1 MPSNQVRHAALIS
14 GNLRAEPGE
23 RKYLEGYF
31 AVFNN
36 RTQLWPG
43 VYEEVD
49 PGAFDDTM
57 GNDIRVLINHDT
69 TLVLGRNKSGTAEFK
84 IDARGLWGR
93 VEINEKDSDAV
104 NAYERVQRGDVD
116 QCSFG
121 FNILDE
127 EIQYLDNG
135 DVVFRLKKV
144 DLHEGSICT
153 FPAYPETSIQARQKD
168 LELHKRR
175 AIELK
180 KAKIRTRLGG
190 KKDA

>member
-1 MPSNQVRHAALIS
+1 MPSNQIRHAALIS

-23 RKYLEGYF
+23 KKYLEGYF

-49 PGAFDDTM
+49 PEAFNETM

-69 TLVLGRNKSGTAEFK
+69 TLVLGRNKAGTAEFK

-127 EIQYLDNG
+127 EINYLDNG

-168 LELHKRR
+168 LDLHKRR
-175 AIELK
+175 EIELK
-180 KAKIRTRLGG
+180 KAAIRKRLGG
-190 KKDA
+190 K